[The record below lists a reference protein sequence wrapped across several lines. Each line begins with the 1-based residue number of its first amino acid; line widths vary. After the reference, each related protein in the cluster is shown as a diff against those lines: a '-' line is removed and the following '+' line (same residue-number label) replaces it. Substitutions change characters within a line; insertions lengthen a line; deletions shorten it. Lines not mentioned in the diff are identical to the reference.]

1 MNIKEIEERSGL
13 TRANIRYYEQE
24 GLLAPVRRENKY
36 RDYSEEDLETLLRIA
51 LLRSLGFSLEDIRRL
66 QSGEA
71 DFAAAMRERSAA
83 LESEGQRL
91 LAARN
96 VCDAISHEVTSYSA
110 LRPEDYLNSFESDK
124 TAERRDI
131 VEPHPWRR
139 YFARAIDLTLVGL
152 MVSFVQFVLLHH
164 NLVNISKGEN
174 VLCGLAGWG
183 LLVLIEPLL
192 LSRFGTTAGKWCMGI
207 TVTRPD
213 GGRLSYG
220 EALERTA
227 AVWLYGAGLGI
238 SIVEL
243 VCNYRSYR
251 RYMNGEELAWESG
264 SIERFDERGTGRMVL
279 LYAAS
284 TALSLALTLAMG
296 LSAAL
301 PPNRGELTVAEFA
314 ENVNFYRGYFDYG
327 QRWTLDSSGEWVEN
341 EYENVVCFGGGDGP
355 APFTYTVENGTLRA
369 VHWAYTETAETIY
382 GTGDENARV
391 AYLAL
396 AAAQKGTSLF
406 NIRSVVKQIGSNS
419 WVGDA
424 DYSAA
429 WKNVEMRYDARIEGE
444 YYYSEGF
451 FLSVQDGQPITV
463 TLTFD
468 ARLAE
473 YRGKGEAAAQPCA
486 AAFKFY
492 PRGACRERFSVVN

>member
-24 GLLAPVRRENKY
+24 GLIAPARRENKY
-36 RDYSEEDLETLLRIA
+36 RDYSEEDLETLLRVA
-51 LLRSLGFSLEDIRRL
+51 LLRSLGFSLEEIRRL

-96 VCDAISHEVTSYSA
+96 VCDAISREVTSYSA
-110 LRPEDYLNSFESDK
+110 LRPEDYLNGFEPDAAAK
-124 TAERRDI
+124 QRD
-131 VEPHPWRR
+131 VAEPHPLRR
-139 YFARAIDLTLVGL
+139 YLARAIDLTLTGIL
-152 MVSFVQFVLLHH
+152 VSFVQFMLLHH
-164 NLVNISKGEN
+164 NLVNISKAEIF
-174 VLCGLAGWG
+174 LCGLAGWG

-192 LSRFGTTAGKWCMGI
+192 LSRFAATAGKWCMGI

-213 GGRLSYG
+213 GERLSYG
-220 EALERTA
+220 AALERTA

-279 LYAAS
+279 RYAAS

-301 PPNRGELTVAEFA
+301 PPNRGDLTVAEFA
-314 ENVNFYRGYFDYG
+314 ENVNFYRDFFDCG
-327 QRWTLDSSGEWVEN
+327 ERWSLDENGEWAEN
-341 EYENVVCFGGGDGP
+341 QYENVVYFGGGDGP
-355 APFTYTVENGTLRA
+355 APFTYTVEDGTLRA

-382 GTGDENARV
+382 GTGDENARM

-419 WVGDA
+419 WEGDA

-429 WKNVEMRYDARIEGE
+429 WKNVDMRYDARIEGE

-451 FLSVQDGQPITV
+451 FLSTQDGQPITV

-473 YRGKGEAAAQPCA
+473 
-486 AAFKFY
+486 
-492 PRGACRERFSVVN
+492 

>member
-24 GLLAPVRRENKY
+24 GLLAPARRENKY

-51 LLRSLGFSLEDIRRL
+51 LLRSLGFSLEEIRRL

-96 VCDAISHEVTSYSA
+96 VCDAISREVTSYSA

-192 LSRFGTTAGKWCMGI
+192 LSRFGKTAGKWCMGI

-213 GGRLSYG
+213 GGRLGYG

-251 RYMNGEELAWESG
+251 RYTRGEELAWESG

-301 PPNRGELTVAEFA
+301 PPNRGDLTVAEFA
-314 ENVNFYRGYFDYG
+314 ENVNFYRDFFDCG
-327 QRWTLDSSGEWVEN
+327 ERWSLDENGEWAEN
-341 EYENVVCFGGGDGP
+341 QYENVVYFGGGDGP
-355 APFTYTVENGTLRA
+355 APFTYTVEDGTLRA

-382 GTGDENARV
+382 GTGDENARM

-419 WVGDA
+419 WEGDA

-429 WKNVEMRYDARIEGE
+429 WKNVDMRYDARIEGE

-451 FLSVQDGQPITV
+451 FLSTQDGQPITV

-473 YRGKGEAAAQPCA
+473 
-486 AAFKFY
+486 
-492 PRGACRERFSVVN
+492 

>member
-24 GLLAPVRRENKY
+24 GLIAPVRRENKY

-51 LLRSLGFSLEDIRRL
+51 LLRSLGFSLEEIRRL

-96 VCDAISHEVTSYSA
+96 VCDAISREVTSYSA

-192 LSRFGTTAGKWCMGI
+192 LARFGTTAGKWCMGI

-213 GGRLSYG
+213 GERLSYS
-220 EALERTA
+220 EALNRTA
-227 AVWLYGAGLGI
+227 LVWFYGAGLGLPL
-238 SIVEL
+238 VEL
-243 VCNYRSYR
+243 VCSYLSYR
-251 RYMNGEELAWESG
+251 RYTRGEELAWEEG
-264 SIERFDERGTGRMVL
+264 SVERFDGRGTGKMALLCAACWAVRGTLTVAMVL
-279 LYAAS
+279 AA
-284 TALSLALTLAMG
+284 M
-296 LSAAL
+296 L

-314 ENVNFYRGYFDYG
+314 ENVNYYRTFFDFG
-327 QRWTLDSSGEWVEN
+327 TRWTLDSSGEWVEN
-341 EYENVVCFGGGDGP
+341 EYENVIYFGGGGEP
-355 APFTYTVENGTLRA
+355 TPFSYTVEDGVLRA

-382 GTGDENARV
+382 GTGDENARM

-406 NIRSVVKQIGSNS
+406 NIRGVVKQIGSNS
-419 WVGDA
+419 RCRLFRRVEECRNALRRA
-424 DYSAA
+424 DRGGVLLQRGLLPLRAGRSAHHGHA
-429 WKNVEMRYDARIEGE
+429 D
-444 YYYSEGF
+444 
-451 FLSVQDGQPITV
+451 L
-463 TLTFD
+463 
-468 ARLAE
+468 
-473 YRGKGEAAAQPCA
+473 
-486 AAFKFY
+486 
-492 PRGACRERFSVVN
+492 

>member
-24 GLLAPVRRENKY
+24 GLLAPARRENKY

-51 LLRSLGFSLEDIRRL
+51 LLRNLGFSLDEIRRL
-66 QSGEA
+66 QSGELEL
-71 DFAAAMRERSAA
+71 AAAMRERSAA

-96 VCDAISHEVTSYSA
+96 VCDAISREVTSYSA
-110 LRPEDYLNSFESDK
+110 LRPEDYLNGFEPDVAAK
-124 TAERRDI
+124 QRD
-131 VEPHPWRR
+131 VAEPHPWRR
-139 YFARAIDLTLVGL
+139 YFARGIDLALVGL
-152 MVSFVQFVLLHH
+152 PVSFVQYVLLHR
-164 NLVNISKGEN
+164 NYTTVSRWEDIVCALI
-174 VLCGLAGWG
+174 GWG
-183 LLVLIEPLL
+183 LLLLLEPLL
-192 LSRFGTTAGKWCMGI
+192 LARFGTTAGKWCMGI

-341 EYENVVCFGGGDGP
+341 EYENVIYFGGGSEP
-355 APFTYTVENGTLRA
+355 TPFSYTVEDGVLRA
-369 VHWAYTETAETIY
+369 VHWAYSET
-382 GTGDENARV
+382 DEQLFGARVDNARM

-396 AAAQKGTSLF
+396 AAAQKDTSLF
-406 NIRSVVKQIGSNS
+406 NIRGVIKQIGSNS
-419 WVGDA
+419 WEGDA

-473 YRGKGEAAAQPCA
+473 
-486 AAFKFY
+486 
-492 PRGACRERFSVVN
+492 

>member
-24 GLLAPVRRENKY
+24 GLLAPARRENKY

-51 LLRSLGFSLEDIRRL
+51 LLRSLGFSLEEIRRL

-96 VCDAISHEVTSYSA
+96 VCDAISREVTSYSA

-183 LLVLIEPLL
+183 LLVLLEPLL
-192 LSRFGTTAGKWCMGI
+192 LSRFGKTAGKWCMGI

-251 RYMNGEELAWESG
+251 RYTRGEELAWESG
-264 SIERFDERGTGRMVL
+264 SIERFDERGIGKSVL

-314 ENVNFYRGYFDYG
+314 ENVNFYRDFFDYG
-327 QRWTLDSSGEWVEN
+327 ERWTLDSSGEWVEN
-341 EYENVVCFGGGDGP
+341 EYENVIYFGGGGEP
-355 APFTYTVENGTLRA
+355 TPFSYTVEDSVLRA
-369 VHWAYTETAETIY
+369 VHWAYSET
-382 GTGDENARV
+382 DEQLFGARVDNARM

-396 AAAQKGTSLF
+396 AAAQRETSIF
-406 NIRSVVKQIGSNS
+406 NIRRVIAQIDTDR
-419 WVGDA
+419 WAGDA
-424 DYSAA
+424 EYSAA

-473 YRGKGEAAAQPCA
+473 
-486 AAFKFY
+486 
-492 PRGACRERFSVVN
+492 

>member
-24 GLLAPVRRENKY
+24 GLLAPARRENKY

-51 LLRSLGFSLEDIRRL
+51 LLRNLGFSLDEIRRL
-66 QSGEA
+66 QSGELEL
-71 DFAAAMRERSAA
+71 AAAMRERSAA

-96 VCDAISHEVTSYSA
+96 VCDAISREVTSYSA
-110 LRPEDYLNSFESDK
+110 LRPEDYLNGFEPDAAAK
-124 TAERRDI
+124 QRD
-131 VEPHPWRR
+131 VAEPHPLRR
-139 YFARAIDLTLVGL
+139 YLARAIDLTIVGL

-192 LSRFGTTAGKWCMGI
+192 LARFGTTAGKWCMGI

-213 GGRLSYG
+213 GERLSYG

-251 RYMNGEELAWESG
+251 RYMNGEELAWEEG
-264 SIERFDERGTGRMVL
+264 SVERFDGRGTGKMVL
-279 LYAAS
+279 LYAAI

-301 PPNRGELTVAEFA
+301 PPNRGDLTVAEFA
-314 ENVNFYRGYFDYG
+314 ENVNFYRGYFDCG
-327 QRWTLDSSGEWVEN
+327 ERWSLDENGEWAEN
-341 EYENVVCFGGGDGP
+341 QYENVVYFGGGDGP
-355 APFTYTVENGTLRA
+355 APFTYTVEDGTLRA

-406 NIRSVVKQIGSNS
+406 NIRSVIAQIDADR
-419 WVGDA
+419 WEGDA
-424 DYSAA
+424 DYSAV
-429 WKNVEMRYDARIEGE
+429 WKNVEMRYDAQIEGE

-473 YRGKGEAAAQPCA
+473 
-486 AAFKFY
+486 
-492 PRGACRERFSVVN
+492 

>member
-51 LLRSLGFSLEDIRRL
+51 LMRNLGFSLDEIRRL
-66 QSGEA
+66 QSGELEL
-71 DFAAAMRERSAA
+71 AAAMRERSAA
-83 LESEGQRL
+83 LEAEGQRL
-91 LAARN
+91 LAAKS
-96 VCDAISHEVTSYSA
+96 VCDAISREVTSYSA
-110 LRPEDYLNSFESDK
+110 LRPEAYLHSFESDK

-131 VEPHPWRR
+131 AEPHPWRR

-152 MVSFVQFVLLHH
+152 MVSLVQYVLLHR
-164 NLVNISKGEN
+164 NYTTVSRWEDIVCALI
-174 VLCGLAGWG
+174 GWG
-183 LLVLIEPLL
+183 LLLLLEPLL
-192 LSRFGTTAGKWCMGI
+192 LARFGTTAGKWCMGI

-213 GGRLSYG
+213 GERLSYS
-220 EALERTA
+220 EALNRTA
-227 AVWLYGAGLGI
+227 LVWFYGAGLGLPL
-238 SIVEL
+238 VEL
-243 VCNYRSYR
+243 VCIYLSYR
-251 RYMNGEELAWESG
+251 RYTRGEELAWEEG

-279 LYAAS
+279 LYAAI

-314 ENVNFYRGYFDYG
+314 ENVNFYRGFFDYG
-327 QRWTLDSSGEWVEN
+327 ERWSLDENGEWAEN
-341 EYENVVCFGGGDGP
+341 QYENVVYFGGGDGP
-355 APFTYTVENGTLRA
+355 APFTYTVEEGTLRA

-382 GTGDENARV
+382 GTGDENARM

-406 NIRSVVKQIGSNS
+406 NIRRVIAQIGADR
-419 WVGDA
+419 WEEDA
-424 DYSAA
+424 SCSAV
-429 WKNVEMRYDARIEGE
+429 WKNVEMRYDAQIEGE

-473 YRGKGEAAAQPCA
+473 
-486 AAFKFY
+486 
-492 PRGACRERFSVVN
+492 

>member
-24 GLLAPVRRENKY
+24 GLLAPARRENKY

-51 LLRSLGFSLEDIRRL
+51 LLRSLGFSLEEIRRL

-83 LESEGQRL
+83 LEAEGQRL
-91 LAARN
+91 LAAKS
-96 VCDAISHEVTSYSA
+96 VCDAISREVTSYSA
-110 LRPEDYLNSFESDK
+110 LQPEAYLHSFESDK

-152 MVSFVQFVLLHH
+152 MVSFVQYVLLHR
-164 NLVNISKGEN
+164 NYTTVSRWEDIVCALI
-174 VLCGLAGWG
+174 GWG
-183 LLVLIEPLL
+183 LLLLLEPLL
-192 LSRFGTTAGKWCMGI
+192 LARFGTTAGKWCMGI

-213 GGRLSYG
+213 GERLSYS
-220 EALERTA
+220 EALNRTA
-227 AVWLYGAGLGI
+227 LVWFYGAGLGI

-251 RYMNGEELAWESG
+251 RYTRGEELAWESG
-264 SIERFDERGTGRMVL
+264 SIERFDERSIGKSVL

-327 QRWTLDSSGEWVEN
+327 QRWTLDSSGGWVEN
-341 EYENVVCFGGGDGP
+341 EYEYENVSYFGGGGAP
-355 APFTYTVENGTLRA
+355 APFTYTVEDGVLRA
-369 VHWAYTETAETIY
+369 VHWAYSETEEMLFSARV
-382 GTGDENARV
+382 DNARM

-396 AAAQKGTSLF
+396 AAAQRGTNLF
-406 NIRSVVKQIGSNS
+406 NIRRVIAQI
-419 WVGDA
+419 DA
-424 DYSAA
+424 DRWTPDTPCSAA
-429 WKNVEMRYDARIEGE
+429 WKNVEMRYDAQVDGAFCCIDGC
-444 YYYSEGF
+444 F
-451 FLSVQDGQPITV
+451 FSKQDGPITV

-473 YRGKGEAAAQPCA
+473 
-486 AAFKFY
+486 
-492 PRGACRERFSVVN
+492 

>member
-24 GLLAPVRRENKY
+24 GLIAPARRENKY

-51 LLRSLGFSLEDIRRL
+51 LLRSLGFSLEEIRRL

-96 VCDAISHEVTSYSA
+96 VCDAISREVTSYSA
-110 LRPEDYLNSFESDK
+110 LRPEDYLNGFEPDAAAK
-124 TAERRDI
+124 QRD
-131 VEPHPWRR
+131 VAEPHPWRR
-139 YFARAIDLTLVGL
+139 YFARGIDLALVGL
-152 MVSFVQFVLLHH
+152 PVSFVQYVLLHR
-164 NLVNISKGEN
+164 NYTTVSRWEDIVCALI
-174 VLCGLAGWG
+174 GWG
-183 LLVLIEPLL
+183 LLLLLEPLL
-192 LSRFGTTAGKWCMGI
+192 LARFGTTAGKWCMGI
-207 TVTRPD
+207 IVTRPD

-301 PPNRGELTVAEFA
+301 PPNRGDLTVAEFA

-327 QRWTLDSSGEWVEN
+327 QRWTLDSSGGWVEN
-341 EYENVVCFGGGDGP
+341 EYENVIYFGGGGEP
-355 APFTYTVENGTLRA
+355 TPFSYTVEDGVLRA
-369 VHWAYTETAETIY
+369 VHWAYSET
-382 GTGDENARV
+382 DEQLFGARVDNARM

-396 AAAQKGTSLF
+396 AAAQRGTSIF
-406 NIRSVVKQIGSNS
+406 NIRRVIAQIDADR
-419 WVGDA
+419 WAGDA

-429 WKNVEMRYDARIEGE
+429 WKNIEMRYDARIEGE

-473 YRGKGEAAAQPCA
+473 
-486 AAFKFY
+486 
-492 PRGACRERFSVVN
+492 

>member
-24 GLLAPVRRENKY
+24 GLIAPVRRENKY
-36 RDYSEEDLETLLRIA
+36 RDYSEEDLETLLRVA
-51 LLRSLGFSLEDIRRL
+51 LLRSLGFSLEEIRRL

-91 LAARN
+91 LAAKS
-96 VCDAISHEVTSYSA
+96 VCDAISREVASYSA
-110 LRPEDYLNSFESDK
+110 LQPETYLHSFEPDK
-124 TAERRDI
+124 TAERQDI
-131 VEPHPWRR
+131 AEPHPWRR
-139 YFARAIDLTLVGL
+139 YFARGIDLALVGL
-152 MVSFVQFVLLHH
+152 PVSFVQYVLLHR
-164 NLVNISKGEN
+164 NYTTVSRWEDIVCALI
-174 VLCGLAGWG
+174 GWG
-183 LLVLIEPLL
+183 LLLLLEPLL
-192 LSRFGTTAGKWCMGI
+192 LARFGTTAGKWCMGI

-213 GGRLSYG
+213 GERLSYS
-220 EALERTA
+220 EALNRTA
-227 AVWLYGAGLGI
+227 LVWFYGAGLGLPL
-238 SIVEL
+238 VEL

-264 SIERFDERGTGRMVL
+264 SIERFDERSMGKSVL

-284 TALSLALTLAMG
+284 TALSLALTLAMA

-301 PPNRGELTVAEFA
+301 PPNRGDLTVAEFA
-314 ENVNFYRGYFDYG
+314 ENVNFYRGYFDCG
-327 QRWTLDSSGEWVEN
+327 ERWSLDENGEWAEN
-341 EYENVVCFGGGDGP
+341 QYENVVYFGGGDGP
-355 APFTYTVENGTLRA
+355 APFTYTVEDGTLRA

-382 GTGDENARV
+382 GTGDENARM

-419 WVGDA
+419 WEGDA

-444 YYYSEGF
+444 YYYYSEGF

-473 YRGKGEAAAQPCA
+473 
-486 AAFKFY
+486 
-492 PRGACRERFSVVN
+492 

>member
-24 GLLAPVRRENKY
+24 GLLAPARRENKY

-51 LLRSLGFSLEDIRRL
+51 LLRSLGFSLEEIRRL

-96 VCDAISHEVTSYSA
+96 VCDAISREVTSYSA

-174 VLCGLAGWG
+174 GLCGLAGWG
-183 LLVLIEPLL
+183 LLVLLEPLL
-192 LSRFGTTAGKWCMGI
+192 LSRFGKTAGKWCMGI

-251 RYMNGEELAWESG
+251 RYTRGEELAWESG
-264 SIERFDERGTGRMVL
+264 SIERFDERGIGKSVL

-314 ENVNFYRGYFDYG
+314 ENVNFYRDFFDYG
-327 QRWTLDSSGEWVEN
+327 ERWTLDSSGEWVEN
-341 EYENVVCFGGGDGP
+341 EYENVIYFGGGGEP
-355 APFTYTVENGTLRA
+355 TPFSYTVEDSVLRA
-369 VHWAYTETAETIY
+369 VHWAYSET
-382 GTGDENARV
+382 DEQLFGARVDNARM

-396 AAAQKGTSLF
+396 AAAQRETSIF
-406 NIRSVVKQIGSNS
+406 NIRRVIAQIDTDR
-419 WVGDA
+419 WAGDA
-424 DYSAA
+424 EYSAA

-473 YRGKGEAAAQPCA
+473 
-486 AAFKFY
+486 
-492 PRGACRERFSVVN
+492 

>member
-24 GLLAPVRRENKY
+24 GLIAPVRRENKY

-51 LLRSLGFSLEDIRRL
+51 LLRSLGFSLEEIRRL

-91 LAARN
+91 LTARN
-96 VCDAISHEVTSYSA
+96 VCDAISREVTSYSA
-110 LRPEDYLNSFESDK
+110 LRPEDYLNGFEPDVAAK
-124 TAERRDI
+124 QRD
-131 VEPHPWRR
+131 VAEPHPWRR
-139 YFARAIDLTLVGL
+139 YFARGIDLSLVGL
-152 MVSFVQFVLLHH
+152 PVSFVQYVLLHR
-164 NLVNISKGEN
+164 NYTTVSRWEDIVCALI
-174 VLCGLAGWG
+174 GWG
-183 LLVLIEPLL
+183 LLLLLEPLL
-192 LSRFGTTAGKWCMGI
+192 LARFGTTAGKWCMGI

-213 GGRLSYG
+213 GERLSYG

-279 LYAAS
+279 LYAAI

-301 PPNRGELTVAEFA
+301 PPNRGDLTVAEFA
-314 ENVNFYRGYFDYG
+314 ENVNFYRDFFDYG
-327 QRWTLDSSGEWVEN
+327 ERWSLDENGEWAEN
-341 EYENVVCFGGGDGP
+341 QYENVVYFGGGGAP
-355 APFTYTVENGTLRA
+355 APFTYTVEDGVLRA
-369 VHWAYTETAETIY
+369 VHWAYSETEEMLFSARV
-382 GTGDENARV
+382 DNARM

-396 AAAQKGTSLF
+396 AAAQRGTNLF
-406 NIRSVVKQIGSNS
+406 NIRRVIAQI
-419 WVGDA
+419 DA
-424 DYSAA
+424 DRWTPDTPCSAA
-429 WKNVEMRYDARIEGE
+429 WKNVEMRYDAQVDGAFCCIDG
-444 YYYSEGF
+444 YF
-451 FLSVQDGQPITV
+451 FSTQDGPITV

-473 YRGKGEAAAQPCA
+473 
-486 AAFKFY
+486 
-492 PRGACRERFSVVN
+492 

>member
-24 GLLAPVRRENKY
+24 GLLAPARRENKY

-51 LLRSLGFSLEDIRRL
+51 LLRSLGFSLDEIRRL
-66 QSGEA
+66 QSGELEL
-71 DFAAAMRERSAA
+71 AAAMRERSAA

-96 VCDAISHEVTSYSA
+96 VCDAISREVTSYSA

-131 VEPHPWRR
+131 VEPHPLRR
-139 YFARAIDLTLVGL
+139 YLARAIDLTIVGL

-192 LSRFGTTAGKWCMGI
+192 LARFGTTAGKWCMGI

-213 GGRLSYG
+213 GERLSYG

-301 PPNRGELTVAEFA
+301 PPNRGDLTVAEFA

-327 QRWTLDSSGEWVEN
+327 QRWTLDSSGGWVEN
-341 EYENVVCFGGGDGP
+341 EYEYENENVIYFGGGGEP
-355 APFTYTVENGTLRA
+355 TPFSYTVEDGVLRA

-382 GTGDENARV
+382 GTGDENARM

-406 NIRSVVKQIGSNS
+406 NIRGVVKQIGSNS
-419 WVGDA
+419 WAGDA

-473 YRGKGEAAAQPCA
+473 
-486 AAFKFY
+486 
-492 PRGACRERFSVVN
+492 

>member
-1 MNIKEIEERSGL
+1 MNIKEIEERSSL

-24 GLLAPVRRENKY
+24 GLLAPARRENKY

-51 LLRSLGFSLEDIRRL
+51 LLRSLGFSLEEIRRL

-83 LESEGQRL
+83 LEAEGQRL
-91 LAARN
+91 LAAKS
-96 VCDAISHEVTSYSA
+96 VCDAILREVTSYSA
-110 LRPEDYLNSFESDK
+110 LQPEAYLHSFESDK

-192 LSRFGTTAGKWCMGI
+192 LSRFGKTAGKWCMGI

-213 GGRLSYG
+213 GERLSYG

-251 RYMNGEELAWESG
+251 RYTRGEELAWESG

-279 LYAAS
+279 LYAAI

-314 ENVNFYRGYFDYG
+314 ENVNYYRTFFDFG
-327 QRWTLDSSGEWVEN
+327 TRWTLDSSGEWVEN
-341 EYENVVCFGGGDGP
+341 EYENVIYFGGGGEP
-355 APFTYTVENGTLRA
+355 TPFSYTVEDGVLRA
-369 VHWAYTETAETIY
+369 VHWAYSETEEMLFSARV
-382 GTGDENARV
+382 DNARM

-396 AAAQKGTSLF
+396 AAAQRGTNLF
-406 NIRSVVKQIGSNS
+406 NIRRVIAQI
-419 WVGDA
+419 DA
-424 DYSAA
+424 DRWTPDTPCSAA
-429 WKNVEMRYDARIEGE
+429 WKNVEMRYDAQVDGAFCCIDG
-444 YYYSEGF
+444 YF
-451 FLSVQDGQPITV
+451 FSTQDGPITV

-473 YRGKGEAAAQPCA
+473 
-486 AAFKFY
+486 
-492 PRGACRERFSVVN
+492 

>member
-24 GLLAPVRRENKY
+24 GLLAPARRENKY

-51 LLRSLGFSLEDIRRL
+51 LLRNLGFSLDEIRRL
-66 QSGEA
+66 QSGELELA
-71 DFAAAMRERSAA
+71 DAMRERSAA
-83 LESEGQRL
+83 LEAEGQRL
-91 LAARN
+91 LTAKS
-96 VCDAISHEVTSYSA
+96 VCDAISREVASYSA
-110 LRPEDYLNSFESDK
+110 LQPETYLHSFESDK
-124 TAERRDI
+124 TAERQDI
-131 VEPHPWRR
+131 AEPHPWRR

-192 LSRFGTTAGKWCMGI
+192 LSRFGKTAGKWCMGI

-243 VCNYRSYR
+243 VFNYRSYR
-251 RYMNGEELAWESG
+251 RYTLGEELAWESG
-264 SIERFDERGTGRMVL
+264 SIERFDERGMGKSVL

-341 EYENVVCFGGGDGP
+341 EYENVIYFGGGSEP
-355 APFTYTVENGTLRA
+355 TPFSYTVEDGVLRA
-369 VHWAYTETAETIY
+369 VHWAYSET
-382 GTGDENARV
+382 DEQLFGARVDNARM

-396 AAAQKGTSLF
+396 AAAQKDTSLF
-406 NIRSVVKQIGSNS
+406 NIRGVIKQIGSNS
-419 WVGDA
+419 WEGDA

-473 YRGKGEAAAQPCA
+473 
-486 AAFKFY
+486 
-492 PRGACRERFSVVN
+492 